1 MSAPDASPQPT
12 PGPWHTDGAEI
23 FAADGTWIGETLDI
37 DSPDQGEAN
46 ATLAAAAPE
55 MLAVLGGVEEFLN
68 GCDKATIIAAEE
80 CGVMRAMRSVAAKA
94 EGRDAQ

>member
-1 MSAPDASPQPT
+1 MSAPDASRQHT

-46 ATLAAAAPE
+46 ASLAAAAPDL
-55 MLAVLGGVEEFLN
+55 LAACQAFLN
-68 GCDKATIIAAEE
+68 PEFRSSQVTRLVRDAIA
-80 CGVMRAMRSVAAKA
+80 KT
-94 EGRDAQ
+94 EGRDAK